1 MPTRSKTTTNAK
13 KTTFSEPTPERRTS
27 ASVPLRREDTPHPS
41 SARGLGMA
49 TPSTRRGPSSRF
61 VPPATTMKRKRLQR
75 LDESSSGSENDEGD
89 NSDTT
94 QPDLT
99 GLQATFEQG
108 AAAADPEDDILT
120 EVEDLAASD
129 NTDNE
134 DTPPTLKASRLAL
147 GLGEEARRTVTRAG
161 ETRAWM
167 LFVRRV
173 VGNPAPALNGTT
185 KPFALF
191 CPLLPAHHGALE
203 MIKNTPQL
211 AMLAVSRGGPLAYAK
226 CMMKTFWLHHR
237 KAKTQYNRSICD
249 GFLANGAKFSIAT
262 NVLSSSE
269 GPMALAPCLA
279 HLGGIPGLV
288 DLLQGHKLY
297 ADATFYK
304 IWVGFHASGALYGG
318 LRHPA
323 SSSLESMVDVNY
335 DAYARLELI
344 DRLSCQAFRH
354 GHTAPYLAKRA
365 EMFRKI
371 RKNVRKD
378 RLENLDL
385 VSPLSSSLAICDA
398 IIIFIVMPRAIAIA
412 ACDYWFCCCP
422 HTHRPKKRGCPS
434 CQPRVQRR
442 TYTT

>member
-1 MPTRSKTTTNAK
+1 
-13 KTTFSEPTPERRTS
+13 
-27 ASVPLRREDTPHPS
+27 
-41 SARGLGMA
+41 
-49 TPSTRRGPSSRF
+49 
-61 VPPATTMKRKRLQR
+61 
-75 LDESSSGSENDEGD
+75 
-89 NSDTT
+89 
-94 QPDLT
+94 
-99 GLQATFEQG
+99 
-108 AAAADPEDDILT
+108 
-120 EVEDLAASD
+120 
-129 NTDNE
+129 
-134 DTPPTLKASRLAL
+134 
-147 GLGEEARRTVTRAG
+147 
-161 ETRAWM
+161 M

-185 KPFALF
+185 KQFALF

-304 IWVGFHASGALYGG
+304 MWVGFHASGALYGG